1 MEKGKLRY
9 IIHKKSKG
17 NSNLSAQLYQMY
29 LFEHILD
36 RVSLSKY
43 KNNIIL
49 KGGLLLSS
57 IIGDDERTTK
67 DMDATLKNFPLEIQS
82 VEKIISEILH
92 IDTGDNISFEVI
104 DIKDIR
110 EDDEYGGFKISI
122 LAKMSTLKI
131 HLAIELTTGDKITP
145 REIEYSYNSHFEDRK
160 ISILAYTVET
170 IIAEKYQTIIAR
182 DIYNTRMK
190 DFYDIY
196 VLVTENKSKINLN
209 NLILAIKNTFAYR
222 NTEIDIEEIK
232 EQLENMK
239 INNRLISLWENYQK
253 TAPYSEK
260 IKYEE
265 LYTALD
271 WITNILA
278 KEKMVV
284 EIK

>member
-29 LFEHILD
+29 FFEHILD

-170 IIAEKYQTIIAR
+170 VIAEKYQTIIAR

-265 LYTALD
+265 LYTALI
-271 WITNILA
+271 WITNILSE
-278 KEKMVV
+278 EKTVV